1 MAMQE
6 SSVGLPAV
14 LVLPDWDGLNEYEF
28 KRVQM
33 LASMGYVA
41 LGVDIYGVP
50 SGTVVEDF
58 VERSAQAIFW
68 RSNPELY
75 VQRIRV
81 ALVSLKLFAFVDG
94 EAVALIG
101 YCFGGS
107 VVVFDVFSDSNLKV
121 DVSFHGGLA
130 NKPPM
135 TTAPPMKPY
144 LSYQNERR
152 RR

>member
-1 MAMQE
+1 MST
-6 SSVGLPAV
+6 SSSACICWRPWATWRWAWTSTACRSGRLWRILWSSAP
-14 LVLPDWDGLNEYEF
+14 
-28 KRVQM
+28 KR
-33 LASMGYVA
+33 
-41 LGVDIYGVP
+41 P
-50 SGTVVEDF
+50 SGAPTP
-58 VERSAQAIFW
+58 SCTC
-68 RSNPELY
+68 
-75 VQRIRV
+75 IRV

-94 EAVALIG
+94 EAVALSG

-107 VVVFDVFSDSNLKV
+107 VVAFDVFSDSNLKV

-135 TTAPPMKPY
+135 TIAPPMKPY